1 MPSTWKGSRLPLRSC
16 TVRSRASVCR
26 RAEMRRLALFAPRR
40 GYAAR
45 PAVPC
50 PGTPAPPGGFKHPPM
65 PESLAGTQCVVAVA
79 SGKGGVGK
87 STTAVN
93 LACAAA
99 SVLGLRVG
107 LLDADVTGPSI
118 PTLMNLKHSGP
129 PMLTPD
135 QQMIPLQ
142 NHGVKCM
149 SMGFLIPIGGA
160 AVWRGPMVMGAIGK
174 MIRGTAWG
182 ELDVL
187 FIDMPPGSGD
197 AHISVSQQVPLSGAV
212 VVSTPNDLALA
223 DVTRGV
229 DAYAKVN
236 APIIGFVENMAYF
249 EVPNSNTGD
258 DTGSDSTENSS
269 KSANTDTGAGTGTD
283 TTPDTV
289 GKNTSCQS
297 PPPTRH
303 YIFGNGGVSRIAKET
318 GVELLGEV
326 PLDPNVVRTSD
337 AGTPVVT
344 SAPNSAAAIAY
355 VNMARRIL
363 EKARKIE
370 A

>member
-40 GYAAR
+40 GYTAR
-45 PAVPC
+45 PAVPG

-289 GKNTSCQS
+289 GKNTSRQS
-297 PPPTRH
+297 PPPTCH
-303 YIFGNGGVSRIAKET
+303 YIFGNGGVS
-318 GVELLGEV
+318 
-326 PLDPNVVRTSD
+326 
-337 AGTPVVT
+337 
-344 SAPNSAAAIAY
+344 
-355 VNMARRIL
+355 
-363 EKARKIE
+363 
-370 A
+370 